1 MASSTLASEVAPG
14 HIARVTARKKSSPVK
29 GTDGSPFETV
39 LSRVDERTAGAPPP
53 DVIPSGFP
61 SVDRLLSGGFR
72 AGDLVALGGDVG
84 AGKSALALG
93 AAIRAAEAG
102 HGVLFYSGEASVDRI
117 AERALAIEGRAR
129 FDELRRG
136 TLDDGTRASVGA
148 AAARLR
154 SIPLRIERMPLVAE
168 RLVTDIQS
176 RDGAQLVVVDPLQ
189 MLAAGGS
196 SLDQELAT
204 AVRQLKHVAVDA
216 DVAVLLTA
224 HLPQLAGRVDRR
236 PQLDDFGA
244 LGSVKQHADVVLGL
258 FREAMYDPTP
268 SLEGATELHVLK
280 NRGGA
285 TAYADLYFY
294 AHWTRFEDLVDPDR

>member
-39 LSRVDERTAGAPPP
+39 LSRVDERIAGAPPP

-61 SVDRLLSGGFR
+61 SVDRLLSGGVR
-72 AGDLVALGGDVG
+72 AGGL
-84 AGKSALALG
+84 
-93 AAIRAAEAG
+93 
-102 HGVLFYSGEASVDRI
+102 
-117 AERALAIEGRAR
+117 
-129 FDELRRG
+129 DELRRG

-216 DVAVLLTA
+216 DVA
-224 HLPQLAGRVDRR
+224 
-236 PQLDDFGA
+236 
-244 LGSVKQHADVVLGL
+244 
-258 FREAMYDPTP
+258 
-268 SLEGATELHVLK
+268 
-280 NRGGA
+280 
-285 TAYADLYFY
+285 
-294 AHWTRFEDLVDPDR
+294 